1 MTALIFLILVKPAFL
16 EIIDKKVYDVILR
29 AMPQSKEKGLP
40 VIVDIDELSL
50 KKYGQWPWPRY
61 KVARLVE
68 NIAALGASSVGLD
81 IYFPEPDRTSLPLIK
96 KDLEKYLNVRLNYSG
111 VPKDNEDNDAVLA
124 RTLAGGPFVGSF
136 QFLFFNTAGGVP
148 NPCILHPLE
157 VFRISETPENDQDKF
172 LYQANDAVCSLK
184 EFEQAVT
191 HSGFTNINPD
201 LDGVIRRVPL
211 VIKYGGG
218 YYPSFPLAILLRAIA
233 SNQLFIHSD
242 AAGIKSV
249 QIDKVQVP
257 VDKNG
262 NMTIRYYTNSPR
274 FDVISALD
282 VMEGRSS
289 RKEFDGRVVIVG
301 TSAAGLKDIRSTP
314 FNPKSP
320 GYEIHATIIEN
331 ILRGDFIN
339 VPAEKTM
346 YEIILYILCGVLA
359 AAAVSRLRVIF
370 STLLVLALLSG
381 LICAS
386 VWLIGSMAIFV
397 SPFPPSLVLLFTF
410 SILTIFKFRLKERQ
424 LIRSISDLAHTQE
437 ATIEVMSHAIET
449 RDNMTGGHIQ
459 RTKEYVR
466 VLAVHLREK
475 FAQELD
481 DETIELIYKCAP
493 LHDVGKIGVP
503 DSVLLKPGKLND
515 EEFALMKRHPDHGK
529 AIIRSAIMKA
539 GGIPFLKISED
550 MAYAHHEKWDG
561 SGYPGKLSGSDIPLT
576 GRIMAVADVYDALIS
591 SRVYKPRLTH
601 EKAVSII
608 KEGRGTHFD
617 PDVVDAFL
625 DKEDTFRR
633 IALKFADSEE
643 DAAYLQPLTKI
654 GSA

>member
-1 MTALIFLILVKPAFL
+1 M
-16 EIIDKKVYDVILR
+16 LR
-29 AMPQSKEKGLP
+29 ALPQSKVKGLP

-61 KVARLVE
+61 KVAKLIE
-68 NIAALGASSVGLD
+68 NISALGASSVGLD
-81 IYFPEPDRTSLPLIK
+81 IYFPEADRTSLPVIK
-96 KDLEKYLNVRLNYSG
+96 KDLEKYLNIKLNYSG
-111 VPKDNEDNDAVLA
+111 VPKDSEDNDAILA
-124 RTLAGGPFVGSF
+124 KTLAGGPFVGSF
-136 QFLFFNTAGGVP
+136 QFLFNKPGGVP
-148 NPCILHPLE
+148 NPCALHPLE
-157 VFRISETPENDQDKF
+157 VFRISETPEKDQDKF
-172 LYQANDAVCSLK
+172 LYQPNDVVCSLR
-184 EFEQAVT
+184 EFGLAVT
-191 HSGFTNINPD
+191 HSGFTNVNPD

-211 VIKYGGG
+211 IFKYGGG

-233 SNQLFIHSD
+233 SNQLFVRT
-242 AAGIKSV
+242 GETGLKSV
-249 QIDKVQVP
+249 QIDKVQIP

-262 NMTIRYYTNSPR
+262 NMIIRYYTNASR
-274 FDVISALD
+274 FDVIPACD
-282 VMEGRSS
+282 VMEGNAGS
-289 RKEFDGRVVIVG
+289 KEFDGRVVIVG
-301 TSAAGLKDIRSTP
+301 TSASGLKDIRSTP

-320 GYEIHATIIEN
+320 GYEIHAAVIEN

-339 VPAEKTM
+339 ATSHHSG
-346 YEIILYILCGVLA
+346 YEIILYILCGALA
-359 AAAVSRLRVIF
+359 TAAVTRLRVIF
-370 STLLVLALLSG
+370 STLLVLTLFLG

-386 VWLIGSMAIFV
+386 VLLIRSRAIYI
-397 SPFPPSLVLLFTF
+397 SPFPPSLILLFTF
-410 SILTIFKFRLKERQ
+410 SIVNIFKFRFKERQ
-424 LIRSISDLAHTQE
+424 LLRSISDLANTQE

-466 VLAVHLREK
+466 VLALHLREK

-539 GGIPFLKISED
+539 GGIPFLKISEE

-561 SGYPGKLSGSDIPLT
+561 SGYPGKLSGSDIPLA
-576 GRIMAVADVYDALIS
+576 GRIMAVADVYDSLIS
-591 SRVYKPRLTH
+591 SRVYKPRLSH

-633 IALKFADSEE
+633 IALRFADSEE
-643 DAAYLQPLTKI
+643 DAAYLQPLT
-654 GSA
+654 GTSNL